1 MRTRSDRLVAVATL
15 GAFVVVAGVLGLV
28 SLYLGAVTQALSGM
42 QRTESLPEYQG
53 RPTSA
58 VTDGTGPM
66 RYLVLV
72 TDEHG
77 DLASAY
83 LAQLSGG
90 RDALQLIGLPANLL
104 VQDSDGADTTLA
116 TLFTPDGSAVV
127 RAVETMFD
135 LRLDHLVAVDLEG
148 FTRLIDVVDGVTVS
162 NRTEIAADGL
172 HFGTGDLRLTGSQAE
187 VYLGASKQPMVRL
200 ERTQAVVLDFL
211 KAVAGGDAL
220 TNPAK
225 VETIG
230 QVLHDY
236 VRVDADLTS
245 GEIRRMALDAR
256 ITSDTLTAH
265 PLPLA
270 GVSLLRSA
278 EVTVP
283 DAARV
288 QELAEALNSDQVAAW
303 VARQTDPWPELGQLP
318 PR

>member
-1 MRTRSDRLVAVATL
+1 M
-15 GAFVVVAGVLGLV
+15 
-28 SLYLGAVTQALSGM
+28 
-42 QRTESLPEYQG
+42 
-53 RPTSA
+53 
-58 VTDGTGPM
+58 
-66 RYLVLV
+66 
-72 TDEHG
+72 
-77 DLASAY
+77 
-83 LAQLSGG
+83 
-90 RDALQLIGLPANLL
+90 
-104 VQDSDGADTTLA
+104 
-116 TLFTPDGSAVV
+116 
-127 RAVETMFD
+127 
-135 LRLDHLVAVDLEG
+135 
-148 FTRLIDVVDGVTVS
+148 
-162 NRTEIAADGL
+162 
-172 HFGTGDLRLTGSQAE
+172 
-187 VYLGASKQPMVRL
+187 
-200 ERTQAVVLDFL
+200 
-211 KAVAGGDAL
+211 AGGDAL